1 MTAHMLV
8 QIPLLVVVGWLLV
21 PVLPARVAATT
32 ADWNHRGITG
42 LVLATLAGAF
52 WMLPRAL
59 DAAIT
64 DPLVDAAKYLSIPV
78 LIGLTFGLSWPRAG
92 FIVRGVFLLEFIAT
106 FFRLGWLYSIW
117 PDRLCNNYLLGDQQ
131 RLGHYMILI
140 GATLFFWI
148 AGTLLWGRMD
158 SLTQARPPS
167 PRTDAGT

>member
-32 ADWNHRGITG
+32 AYWNHRGITG

-78 LIGLTFGLSWPRAG
+78 LIGLPFGLSWPRAG

-106 FFRLGWLYSIW
+106 FFRLGWLYLIW

-131 RLGHYMILI
+131 RLGHYMVLI
-140 GATLFFWI
+140 GAALFFWV

-158 SLTQARPPS
+158 SFTQARPPS